1 MKKFVI
7 IFFFLLWGTN
17 AYSQYVHYGLPD
29 VSFSIEKGDVL
40 ITNIPRFFLNGG
52 YNFVNL
58 EEFDDLVELL
68 EFYDTN
74 IFRIEVNNFFG
85 SDSLICEFIS
95 NRLCNNI
102 EETLK
107 SKTTMKNY
115 YLVSNGSKNPLL
127 CKDKDYLLYIY
138 INTRLEIIVE

>member
-29 VSFSIEKGDVL
+29 VNFSIEKGDVL

-68 EFYDTN
+68 EHCCP
-74 IFRIEVNNFFG
+74 I
-85 SDSLICEFIS
+85 
-95 NRLCNNI
+95 
-102 EETLK
+102 
-107 SKTTMKNY
+107 KT
-115 YLVSNGSKNPLL
+115 
-127 CKDKDYLLYIY
+127 
-138 INTRLEIIVE
+138 